1 RERGA
6 DRPRSRDG
14 VLRRRGARRAHPSG
28 AVPVEV
34 ARAQRSTALY
44 LRALQPDDLPRERP
58 RHSRRPGHRH
68 RVQGR
73 GSLRPPVGRRVGGV
87 VRAGHATPRAQ
98 AAVRF
103 LRVKEDVV
111 GRVVESVR
119 SWAALGA
126 FMGLVTTAAPAR
138 AHHSLAMYDGTKGR
152 VFTGV
157 VTRISPGGSHVQIL
171 FAPLDEERQAVIRDE
186 KGEPVIWTLELTG
199 AAQAAREGITVK
211 SFAEGTIFS
220 AALHPLRSGDPG
232 GSR

>member
-1 RERGA
+1 M
-6 DRPRSRDG
+6 
-14 VLRRRGARRAHPSG
+14 
-28 AVPVEV
+28 
-34 ARAQRSTALY
+34 
-44 LRALQPDDLPRERP
+44 
-58 RHSRRPGHRH
+58 
-68 RVQGR
+68 
-73 GSLRPPVGRRVGGV
+73 
-87 VRAGHATPRAQ
+87 
-98 AAVRF
+98 
-103 LRVKEDVV
+103 
-111 GRVVESVR
+111 GRVVKSVR

-138 AHHSLAMYDGTKGR
+138 AHHSLAMYDGTKVR

-232 GSR
+232 GSREGPMYKCPENTPPEPGKHCDSVAGSTMHGQGTLPTPTD